1 MYHTWHTDATK
12 TGWTAGRDNGFGLFV
27 PGIKT
32 TIENGATR
40 MIRGSH
46 LWGDDRRANPNDPN
60 VVYAEMEVGEAAFM
74 LASTFHAGSTNSST
88 DENRLVYL
96 MFMCKGTLRQEFATL
111 IEYPPSVVKDWS
123 REVCA
128 RLGYKISSPNCG
140 MVDMRDPSFL
150 LQDDFDEEAPNVD
163 LDLD

>member
-1 MYHTWHTDATK
+1 MYHTWHTDATSI
-12 TGWTAGRDNGFGLFV
+12 GWTTGRDNGFGVFV

-40 MIRGSH
+40 MIPGSH
-46 LWGDDRRANPNDPN
+46 LWGDDRGASPNDPN
-60 VVYAEMEVGEAAFM
+60 IVYAEMDVGEAAFM
-74 LASTFHAGSTNSST
+74 LASTFHGGSTNYSKS
-88 DENRLVYL
+88 DNRLLYA

-111 IEYPPSVVKDWS
+111 VEYPPEVVEGWS
-123 REVCA
+123 KEVTA

-150 LQDDFDEEAPNVD
+150 LEDDFDPEAPNVD
-163 LDLD
+163 VDMD